1 MADVIRIANIKN
13 LAVLDLSDG
22 RANER
27 SAMPLDERVFKTWSE
42 LAVDGAFKHLRV
54 LMLGWQEAISE
65 WIFKYTDSFPSLC
78 IILVTDSL
86 KIHQRNRSHWEEEA
100 AKYGWLARSAKQSA
114 KSLRPLLDNKDFYLG
129 AVSGCY
135 YNSQE
140 LFEQLTTDKKPDI
153 AARLPLIECWL
164 GSPRAWTHV
173 IEEYPGARTV
183 WFDNVKVKSS
193 QAKKAQGTESH
204 YQNKRGR
211 GVETPTTELRSPP
224 SKRVIARRKTKG
236 RSATELLAEFGHI

>member
-1 MADVIRIANIKN
+1 
-13 LAVLDLSDG
+13 LDLSDG

-42 LAVDGAFKHLRV
+42 LAVNGAFRHLRV
-54 LMLGWQEAISE
+54 LMLGWQEAISK
-65 WIFKYTDSFPSLC
+65 WIFKYIDCFPSLC

-86 KIHQRNRSHWEEEA
+86 KIHQKNRSYWEEEA
-100 AKYGWLARSAKQSA
+100 AKYGWLARSAKRSA
-114 KSLRPLLDNKDFYLG
+114 KSLRPLLDDKDFYLG

-140 LFEQLTTDKKPDI
+140 LFEQLATDKKPDV
-153 AARLPLIECWL
+153 AARLPLLECWL
-164 GSPRAWTHV
+164 GSPRLWTHV
-173 IEEYPGARTV
+173 VEEYPGTRTV

-193 QAKKAQGTESH
+193 QAKKAQGTEPRD
-204 YQNKRGR
+204 QNKRAR
-211 GVETPTTELRSPP
+211 GAETPTAELRSPP
-224 SKRVIARRKTKG
+224 SKRAIARHKTEG